1 MFGEETLTKL
11 CKTYLFGDLVLILQ
25 MMSPRYS
32 ATAISWPDRGMVC
45 PPSKTILFQIFFRL
59 EHTTIIV
66 SKDSY
71 FQ

>member
-45 PPSKTILFQIFFRL
+45 YYSKIMFFL
-59 EHTTIIV
+59 DFIQT
-66 SKDSY
+66 
-71 FQ
+71 